1 MSWEEK
7 CIPAL
12 LEQRVF
18 LSPQHFSRFEAA
30 FSFLRHQYFF
40 TKGVCKCA
48 VLAAWDPKHF
58 EIFMD
63 SMQEMVERKEK
74 DSSYMIAQG
83 KLYSKHSDNNMR
95 LFAKLYTDFLSNPN
109 QTPSENI
116 MLKFSK
122 NWVPLLDSAITASL
136 VLDKL

>member
-12 LEQRVF
+12 LDQRVF
-18 LSPQHFSRFEAA
+18 LSPQHFSRFETA

-58 EIFMD
+58 KIFMD
-63 SMQEMVERKEK
+63 SMHATAERR
-74 DSSYMIAQG
+74 DRDPSVMINMAREYAQ
-83 KLYSKHSDNNMR
+83 HADNNLR
-95 LFAKLYTDFLSNPN
+95 LFATLYMDFLSQPG
-109 QTPSENI
+109 QTPSENVI
-116 MLKFSK
+116 LKFSK
-122 NWVPLLDSAITASL
+122 NWVPPH
-136 VLDKL
+136 

>member
-18 LSPQHFSRFEAA
+18 LSPQHFSRFETA

-48 VLAAWDPKHF
+48 ILAAWDPKHF
-58 EIFMD
+58 KIFMD
-63 SMQEMVERKEK
+63 SMQEMVEKKVK
-74 DSSYMIAQG
+74 DSSCMITQG

-95 LFAKLYTDFLSNPN
+95 LFAELYTYFLSNPN

-116 MLKFSK
+116 MLRFSK
-122 NWVPLLDSAITASL
+122 NWVSLLDCAITASL

>member
-18 LSPQHFSRFEAA
+18 LSPQHFSRFESA

-48 VLAAWDPKHF
+48 ILAAWDPKHF
-58 EIFMD
+58 KIFMD
-63 SMQEMVERKEK
+63 SMQEMVEKKSKRFFMH
-74 DSSYMIAQG
+74 DHTG
-83 KLYSKHSDNNMR
+83 KTL
-95 LFAKLYTDFLSNPN
+95 
-109 QTPSENI
+109 
-116 MLKFSK
+116 
-122 NWVPLLDSAITASL
+122 
-136 VLDKL
+136 

>member
-63 SMQEMVERKEK
+63 SMQKMVERKEK

-83 KLYSKHSDNNMR
+83 KLYSKHPNNNMR
-95 LFAKLYTDFLSNPN
+95 LFAKLYTDFYPIQIKLRPKILCLNF
-109 QTPSENI
+109 
-116 MLKFSK
+116 LKTGFLFFGQCNYCQSC
-122 NWVPLLDSAITASL
+122 IG
-136 VLDKL
+136 

>member
-18 LSPQHFSRFEAA
+18 LSPQHFSRFETA

-48 VLAAWDPKHF
+48 ILAAWDPKHF
-58 EIFMD
+58 KIFMD
-63 SMQEMVERKEK
+63 SMQEMVEKKVK
-74 DSSYMIAQG
+74 DSSCMITQG

-95 LFAKLYTDFLSNPN
+95 LFA
-109 QTPSENI
+109 
-116 MLKFSK
+116 
-122 NWVPLLDSAITASL
+122 V
-136 VLDKL
+136 V